1 MSSFL
6 KKLRKAPWV
15 LGQRL
20 SRKPLYPKSVVSDL
34 FTWRCDTNWNT
45 YFELLDIAKVFGD
58 NGQHQVDIIFFDDQG
73 EEFHHQVIELRGLS
87 RQLLNISK
95 MLSAIDN
102 VPGYYG
108 TFCVFH
114 KQIPEIVTELQS
126 FVADR
131 GYVSYQYKNGPLRS
145 YIHGNLDAI
154 DNTMTSLGGNSFFNR
169 RYNLQY
175 LMEPKKNYEIALVN
189 STSSNKK
196 VKLKVLSFD
205 GKVQLQEKT
214 VLNPKQVFL
223 MPVKN
228 LPFHGRLII
237 ASRIIMARPVIFS
250 INNDKID
257 VFHG

>member
-15 LGQRL
+15 LGQKL
-20 SRKPLYPKSVVSDL
+20 TRKPVYPESVVSDL
-34 FTWRCDTNWNT
+34 FTWRCDNNWNT
-45 YFELLDIAKVFGD
+45 YFELLDIAKLFGK
-58 NGQHQVDIIFFDDQG
+58 NGQHQIDIIFFDDQG
-73 EEFHHQVIELRGLS
+73 EEFHRQVIELSGLS

-114 KQIPEIVTELQS
+114 KQIPESVTERQS
-126 FVADR
+126 FIVDR

-154 DNTMTSLGGNSFFNR
+154 DDTMTPLGGGSFFNR
-169 RYNLQY
+169 RYNPQY
-175 LMEPKKNYEIALVN
+175 LIEPNRSYEIALVN
-189 STSSNKK
+189 STSSKKK
-196 VKLKVLSFD
+196 VEFKIRGFD
-205 GKVQLQEKT
+205 GKVKIKENA
-214 VLNPKQVFL
+214 VLKSKQVFIL
-223 MPVKN
+223 SIKN
-228 LPFHGRLII
+228 LPSYSRLVIG
-237 ASRIIMARPVIFS
+237 SKIIMARPILFCFD
-250 INNDKID
+250 NDKID

>member
-1 MSSFL
+1 
-6 KKLRKAPWV
+6 
-15 LGQRL
+15 
-20 SRKPLYPKSVVSDL
+20 
-34 FTWRCDTNWNT
+34 
-45 YFELLDIAKVFGD
+45 
-58 NGQHQVDIIFFDDQG
+58 
-73 EEFHHQVIELRGLS
+73 
-87 RQLLNISK
+87 

-114 KQIPEIVTELQS
+114 KQIPESVTELQS
-126 FVADR
+126 FIADR

-154 DNTMTSLGGNSFFNR
+154 DNTMASLGGDSFFNR

-175 LMEPKKNYEIALVN
+175 LMEPNKNYEIALVN

-196 VKLKVLSFD
+196 VKLEVLSFD
-205 GKVQLQEKT
+205 GKVQLQENA
-214 VLNPKQVFL
+214 VLNPKQVFV

-250 INNDKID
+250 IYNDKID